1 MTILVTGATGF
12 LGAALT
18 RALVKQGQQVRILAR
33 DEKKAR
39 EQFGDAVGSAITLIR
54 GEITDTEKVRQAVD
68 GATVIYHLVGRLYH
82 PSVPAE
88 LYHETHVVGTRIII
102 EACKQ
107 QSQLQRFV
115 HCSTTGIFG
124 VTGNTP
130 ADEDAPLGPTN
141 PYEAT
146 KLEGEMVALKAHKD
160 FGLPVTVIRPGLVYG
175 PGDLHLLGFFTSIK
189 KGIPCLIDGGKAMI
203 HPVYIDD
210 MTDAFLLSAERPEA
224 IGRSY
229 NIAGDLPVTFRELST
244 AIAHSLGRHLPAGD
258 LPLWLAN
265 TASDAFS
272 LIPGFQGEKAPLTR
286 SRVKFLTNSRFY
298 SIERARKELGYTPA
312 VGLEE
317 GMKLTAE
324 WYQKHGYL

>member
-1 MTILVTGATGF
+1 M
-12 LGAALT
+12 
-18 RALVKQGQQVRILAR
+18 
-33 DEKKAR
+33 
-39 EQFGDAVGSAITLIR
+39 
-54 GEITDTEKVRQAVD
+54 
-68 GATVIYHLVGRLYH
+68 
-82 PSVPAE
+82 
-88 LYHETHVVGTRIII
+88 
-102 EACKQ
+102 
-107 QSQLQRFV
+107 
-115 HCSTTGIFG
+115 
-124 VTGNTP
+124 TGNTP